1 MAQFAGHINLFPAIV
16 RVDLS
21 GADPELTASAS
32 SAYLCYPVL
41 VLTERK
47 VEREDRQR
55 DDELRLAI
63 WALFLQ
69 RPQIKTQP
77 VWRGGGIELSK
88 GNNTSNLFLP
98 LCIFKRGE
106 EEERRFN
113 N

>member
-1 MAQFAGHINLFPAIV
+1 MAQFAGHVNLFPAIV
-16 RVDLS
+16 RADLS
-21 GADPELTASAS
+21 GADPELAATAS

-41 VLTERK
+41 VLRERK

-77 VWRGGGIELSK
+77 VWRGGGYRIV
-88 GNNTSNLFLP
+88 
-98 LCIFKRGE
+98 KRQQY
-106 EEERRFN
+106 F
-113 N
+113 